1 MFTVILD
8 NGHGADTK
16 GKCSPIVDFH
26 YNKDFTSIE
35 DGRYREYLFTR
46 RVVLSA
52 MPKLKELG
60 FNVIQLVSELKD
72 ISLKERVRRINQ
84 YCSKYGAGNCILVSV
99 HSNAAG
105 NGDWMNARGWSI
117 WTTRGQNNSDKLAT
131 CIYDAAKENIEND
144 DKYTA
149 KTKIRVDFKDGDA
162 DYESNFY
169 IIKGANCPSV
179 LIENMFHDN
188 KEDILYLES
197 MNGFNRVVKTIV
209 DGVKNYADK
218 YGKK

>member
-16 GKCSPIVDFH
+16 GKCSPLIDFH

-60 FNVIQLVSELKD
+60 YNVIQLVSELKD

-179 LIENMFHDN
+179 LIENMFHDSR
-188 KEDILYLES
+188 EDVKYLES

-209 DGVKNYADK
+209 DGVKKYADK

>member
-16 GKCSPIVDFH
+16 GKCSPLIDFH

-60 FNVIQLVSELKD
+60 YNVIQLVSELKD

-162 DYESNFY
+162 DFESNFY

-179 LIENMFHDN
+179 LIECMFHDN
-188 KEDILYLES
+188 KEDVMYLES

-209 DGVKNYADK
+209 DGVKKYADK